1 MIKLI
6 EKGVKVKKKIIE
18 KAQLTT
24 EDQLARVNLMRK
36 LTYRNKNIQ
45 GAQLLGKN
53 LKKYPEVDWNTI

>member
-53 LKKYPEVDWNTI
+53 LKKYPEVD